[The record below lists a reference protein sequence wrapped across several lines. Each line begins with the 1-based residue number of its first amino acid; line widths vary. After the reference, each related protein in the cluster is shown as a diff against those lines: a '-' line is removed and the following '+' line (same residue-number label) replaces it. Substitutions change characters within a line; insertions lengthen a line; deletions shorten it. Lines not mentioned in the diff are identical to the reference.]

1 MNWCTWWVMFYLCFL
16 FVFRIV
22 SILVEGD
29 VLRRVLCSQSL
40 GFLEFFGRFVDFVGD
55 GGGEVAW
62 IYSYRS
68 SKNSDKGGEGV
79 QNPENFADVLYVWSL
94 DLMIL

>member
-1 MNWCTWWVMFYLCFL
+1 M

-55 GGGEVAW
+55 GGG
-62 IYSYRS
+62 
-68 SKNSDKGGEGV
+68 KGRAGIGLHLLHLLDAKV
-79 QNPENFADVLYVWSL
+79 SWMDWDVIASH
-94 DLMIL
+94 

>member
-55 GGGEVAW
+55 GGGEGVAGIGLHLLHLLDAKVSW
-62 IYSYRS
+62 M
-68 SKNSDKGGEGV
+68 DW
-79 QNPENFADVLYVWSL
+79 DVIASH
-94 DLMIL
+94 